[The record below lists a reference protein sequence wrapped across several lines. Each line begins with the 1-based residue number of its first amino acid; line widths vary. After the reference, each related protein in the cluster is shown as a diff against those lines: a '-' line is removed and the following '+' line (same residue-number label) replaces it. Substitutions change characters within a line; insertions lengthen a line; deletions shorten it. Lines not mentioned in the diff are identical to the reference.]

1 LVDRNRLVDELVGR
15 ALEEDASFN
24 DRTTRLLVSE
34 NTVGNAIIRVNSAG
48 VISGQNCAETVFRL
62 LDSDIR
68 YSPIAGD
75 GSRVKSADTIARMSG
90 KLTAILSGER
100 TALNFLQHL
109 SGIATLTAA
118 FVERVKGTGVV
129 ILDTRKTTPGLR
141 FLEKEAVVHG
151 GGRNHRANL
160 ERYILV
166 KENHITAA
174 WGLPA
179 VLDKLGTNLHEAEI
193 EVSSLDELRSL
204 RDRQVGRV
212 MLDNFTPSMLT
223 AALEELKRWDST
235 PEVEVSG
242 GINLDT
248 ITSCA
253 QKGVD
258 FVSVGSLTSSA
269 PVLDMTLMV
278 EGKSKDN
285 AHA

>member
-48 VISGQNCAETVFRL
+48 VISGQSCAETVFRL
-62 LDSDIR
+62 LDSDIL
-68 YSPIAGD
+68 YSPVAGD
-75 GSRVKSADTIARMSG
+75 GSRVKPADTIARMSG

-160 ERYILV
+160 GRYILV

-174 WGLPA
+174 CGLPA
-179 VLDKLGTNLHEAEI
+179 VLDKLRTNLHEAEI

-223 AALEELKRWDST
+223 AALEELKRWDRT

-242 GINLDT
+242 GIDLDT
-248 ITSCA
+248 ITSYA

-258 FVSVGSLTSSA
+258 FISVGSLTSSA
-269 PVLDMTLMV
+269 PVLNMTLMV
-278 EGKSKDN
+278 EEK
-285 AHA
+285 

>member
-1 LVDRNRLVDELVGR
+1 MGR
-15 ALEEDASFN
+15 ALEEDAAFN
-24 DRTTRLLVSE
+24 DRTTRLLVRE

-48 VISGQNCAETVFRL
+48 VISGQRCAETVFRI

-68 YSPIAGD
+68 YSAVAGD
-75 GSRVKSADTIARMSG
+75 GSRVKPADTIARMSG

-118 FVERVKGTGVV
+118 FVERVQGTGVV

-151 GGRNHRANL
+151 GGRNHRVNL

-174 WGLPA
+174 CGLPA
-179 VLDKLGTNLHEAEI
+179 VLDTLGTDLHETEI

-204 RDRQVGRV
+204 RNRQVGRV

-223 AALEELKRWDST
+223 AALEELKRWDRT

-242 GINLDT
+242 GIDLDT
-248 ITSCA
+248 ITSYA
-253 QKGVD
+253 QEGVD
-258 FVSVGSLTSSA
+258 FISVGSLTSSA
-269 PVLDMTLMV
+269 PVLDMTLKV

>member
-1 LVDRNRLVDELVGR
+1 MGR
-15 ALEEDASFN
+15 ALEEDAAFN
-24 DRTTRLLVSE
+24 DRTTRLLVRE

-48 VISGQNCAETVFRL
+48 VISGQRCAETVFRI

-68 YSPIAGD
+68 YSAVAGD
-75 GSRVKSADTIARMSG
+75 GSRVKPADTIARMSG

-118 FVERVKGTGVV
+118 FVERVQGTGVV

-151 GGRNHRANL
+151 GGRNHRVNL

-174 WGLPA
+174 CGLPA
-179 VLDKLGTNLHEAEI
+179 VLDTLGTDLHEAEI

-204 RDRQVGRV
+204 RNRQVGRV

-223 AALEELKRWDST
+223 AALEELKRWDRT

-242 GINLDT
+242 GIDLDT
-248 ITSCA
+248 ITSYA
-253 QKGVD
+253 QEGVD
-258 FVSVGSLTSSA
+258 FISVGSLTSSA
-269 PVLDMTLMV
+269 PVLDMTLKV